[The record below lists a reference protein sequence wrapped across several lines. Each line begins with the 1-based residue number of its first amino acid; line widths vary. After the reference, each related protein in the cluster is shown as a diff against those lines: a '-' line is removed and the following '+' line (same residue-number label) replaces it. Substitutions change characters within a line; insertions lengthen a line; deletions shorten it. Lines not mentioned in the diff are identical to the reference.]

1 MLFILFYKLNIKVLL
16 ENNNILLLNN
26 ETKPIKMIDYK
37 NIIIN
42 IELKWYINYNNKINI
57 INISY
62 FFFLFI
68 LKENSLIHYIY

>member
-26 ETKPIKMIDYK
+26 ETKPIKMIDYT

-68 LKENSLIHYIY
+68 LKKNLLIHYIY

>member
-26 ETKPIKMIDYK
+26 ETKPIKMIDYT

-42 IELKWYINYNNKINI
+42 IELK
-57 INISY
+57 
-62 FFFLFI
+62 
-68 LKENSLIHYIY
+68 

>member
-26 ETKPIKMIDYK
+26 ETKPIKMIDYT

>member
-42 IELKWYINYNNKINI
+42 IELK
-57 INISY
+57 
-62 FFFLFI
+62 
-68 LKENSLIHYIY
+68 